1 MRRLSRGGPTAHEL
15 RDILYPVA
23 QPVGP
28 LPTFDRTPNSATEV
42 SDPAL
47 VSRPRLEAQAPSRRG
62 KKALIGYFDPG
73 VSKQLKLLALEEDST
88 VQQLLG
94 EALDL
99 LFQARGKPRIT
110 QALQS

>member
-1 MRRLSRGGPTAHEL
+1 MTKKQSLATAL
-15 RDILYPVA
+15 
-23 QPVGP
+23 Q
-28 LPTFDRTPNSATEV
+28 TFDRTPNSATEV

-47 VSRPRLEAQAPSRRG
+47 VSRPRLKEQAPSRRG

-110 QALQS
+110 QALKS